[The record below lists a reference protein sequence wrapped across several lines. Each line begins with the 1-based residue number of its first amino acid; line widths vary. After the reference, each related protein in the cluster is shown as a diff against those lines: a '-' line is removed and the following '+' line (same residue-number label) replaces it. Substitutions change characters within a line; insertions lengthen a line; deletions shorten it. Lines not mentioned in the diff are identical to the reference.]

1 MSRNLLCGPTLLAL
15 LTPVVAAAGGV
26 TNNPN
31 HQVLQPLPDLLPSL
45 CLNAPPWHQFDGV
58 DAGDHGRVNAYDF
71 FTGHQ
76 GDEGLNVAFVV
87 FCPEGPTGELLPW
100 TFDPDPLP
108 HE

>member
-1 MSRNLLCGPTLLAL
+1 MSKNSICAAL
-15 LTPVVAAAGGV
+15 LLMLLVPAGAAAGGV
-26 TNNPN
+26 GSNPN
-31 HQVLQPLPDLLPSL
+31 HQVLQPLGDDVPL

-76 GDEGLNVAFVV
+76 GDEGLDVAFVV
-87 FCPEGPTGELLPW
+87 FCPFGPDGELFPW
-100 TFDPDPLP
+100 PDDPDPLP